1 MQKFIVRVH
10 AFIYTIG
17 DKVAALILNLKK
29 IIKST
34 FSDKLSSGTFID
46 IKRGYYVV
54 EYVTWLC
61 NRWPILGSAAF
72 FWYRLRYRHVQ
83 SNVVSDRNILFFL
96 FVCFP
101 LSVRWSSRWNQHL
114 NQYRLMLCNLRNE
127 SVIIQSLDSRFY
139 TKNWESIPMYD
150 ILWLWSAIRWL
161 CVSIYVSLF
170 CSLIKK
176 NRDSVKDVYH
186 RGKGGGVK
194 TS

>member
-1 MQKFIVRVH
+1 MRNINRYPVTRNRFVSAVWYKYSGKISIVAKINYV
-10 AFIYTIG
+10 IYAEIYRACTCIY
-17 DKVAALILNLKK
+17 LYNRWSSSSPNFEFKK
-29 IIKST
+29 KIKST

-101 LSVRWSSRWNQHL
+101 LSEMEFSMKL
-114 NQYRLMLCNLRNE
+114 AFE
-127 SVIIQSLDSRFY
+127 SVSSYALY
-139 TKNWESIPMYD
+139 
-150 ILWLWSAIRWL
+150 
-161 CVSIYVSLF
+161 
-170 CSLIKK
+170 
-176 NRDSVKDVYH
+176 
-186 RGKGGGVK
+186 
-194 TS
+194 

>member
-1 MQKFIVRVH
+1 MRNINRYPVTRNRFVSAVWYKYSGKISIVAKINYV
-10 AFIYTIG
+10 IYAEIYRACTCIY
-17 DKVAALILNLKK
+17 LYNRWSSSSPNFELKK
-29 IIKST
+29 KIKST

-101 LSVRWSSRWNQHL
+101 LSEMEFSMKL
-114 NQYRLMLCNLRNE
+114 AFE
-127 SVIIQSLDSRFY
+127 SVSSYAL
-139 TKNWESIPMYD
+139 
-150 ILWLWSAIRWL
+150 
-161 CVSIYVSLF
+161 
-170 CSLIKK
+170 
-176 NRDSVKDVYH
+176 
-186 RGKGGGVK
+186 
-194 TS
+194 